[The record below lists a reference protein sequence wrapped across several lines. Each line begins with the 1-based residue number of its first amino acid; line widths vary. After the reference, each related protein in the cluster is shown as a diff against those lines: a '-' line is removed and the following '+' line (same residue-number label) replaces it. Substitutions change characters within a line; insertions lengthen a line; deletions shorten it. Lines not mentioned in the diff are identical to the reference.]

1 MIPSPPLLWT
11 SSGYI
16 DEYINTNNSSTNE
29 VDEVT
34 DTFNLMIKD
43 INDAQK
49 YIVNMNVL
57 DSNDNHSNEF
67 KNQNFLFEKNTDD
80 QFTKA
85 NVGLIDYS
93 KGEVNNIDY
102 YPQIFN
108 FRLNNDYDDNDYEVN
123 NKIDENFPNKSK
135 STIN

>member
-57 DSNDNHSNEF
+57 YSNDNHSNEF
-67 KNQNFLFEKNTDD
+67 KNQNFLFDKNTDD
-80 QFTKA
+80 QYTKE

-108 FRLNNDYDDNDYEVN
+108 FRSQ
-123 NKIDENFPNKSK
+123 I
-135 STIN
+135 